1 MMKKQ
6 NDLEG
11 ASGACKNMF
20 FHVQFSENVTAV
32 SSDQRSNVERIAA
45 YLLSHPEATC
55 IIKGYASPDGNYDD
69 NIMLANGRA
78 ASVMNMLVN
87 NFGITADRI
96 VANGQGISNM
106 LDELN
111 GGRVSICEIV
121 VK

>member
-11 ASGACKNMF
+11 ANGACKNSF
-20 FHVQFSENVTAV
+20 FHVQFPENVTAV
-32 SSDQRSNVERIAA
+32 SSDQRSNVDRIAA
-45 YLLSHPEATC
+45 YLTSHPEATC

-69 NIMLANGRA
+69 NIMLAEGRA

-87 NFGITADRI
+87 NFGINADRI

-106 LDELN
+106 LNELN